1 MSLQAVLAKYK
12 EISSSKREKG
22 DFFER
27 LMKAYLLKAPK
38 YSATIKEV
46 WLWNDFPFKKDFGT
60 GKDVGVDLVAKT
72 YSGEYWAV
80 QCKFYERTT
89 RINKEDVDTF
99 LATSGR
105 QFHDE
110 KGQARQFANRLWIA
124 TSDNWSK
131 EADEVRKGQTINFS
145 QITLYDLENEP
156 IDWEALANGAPPQEV
171 VCNKRE
177 LRDHQKEALDLFHE
191 HFKYAN
197 RGRLIMACGTGK
209 TFTSLR
215 IAENETANS
224 GLVLFLVPSIALLGQ
239 TLNEWTNY
247 AQKTIKPICVC
258 SDATASKKKKSDDD
272 GDESVADL
280 ALPAST
286 DVENIAKQLK
296 ERLQENTEGM
306 TVVFSTY
313 QSIERV
319 HEAQQLLNKEKPDFY
334 LFDLIICD
342 EAHRTTGVA
351 LKAQTAKG
359 YKYDESAFIKVHDNE
374 FIQARKRIYMTA
386 TPRLYRE
393 DVKTKAKA
401 QDAYLCSMDDEALYG
416 PEVYRI
422 GFGEAVKKG
431 LLSDYKVMVLTIDDQ
446 KIPVPLQEAIANKS
460 GEIEIDS
467 AAKLI
472 GCINAL
478 SKNFALEGDLVR
490 NTDPGLMHTAVA
502 FCQDIKTSKK
512 IAEVFNKYQADCSQ
526 ALSEKENVPLVEVQ
540 ADHVD
545 GSMGAFKRQN
555 KLSWLKNVDS
565 STKACHIL
573 TNVRCLSEGVDVPS
587 LDAVLFLSA
596 RNSQVD
602 VVQSVGR
609 VMRKAPGKKYGY
621 IVIPVVVPHDVAPED
636 VLNGSKSF
644 EVVWS
649 VLNALRAHDDRFN
662 AEVNKIEFNKLSAE
676 AVAKGSAFSI
686 GGVAEAN
693 DHILIDTV
701 PNPKGVQTE
710 LNYGD
715 IRNAIYARLVKK
727 VGNRRYWEEWAQ
739 DVAHIAE
746 EHIKRIN
753 KLIAEDEAHKEAFD
767 QFLSGLHKNL
777 NPSVSQDDAVE
788 MLAQHIVTKPVFEAL
803 FENYSFAK
811 NNPVSISMQKLID
824 LLHEDIPAAESDV
837 MVKFYK
843 QVAERVEGINSAES
857 RQKIIVEL
865 YDKFFR
871 AAFPKTVEK
880 LGIVYTPVEVVDFI
894 IHSVADLW
902 KKEFGGSISDQ
913 GVHIIDPFVGT
924 GTFIARLLQSGLIRP
939 EDLERKYTKELH
951 ANELVLLAYYIASV
965 NIENVYHD
973 QCKNKETYHPFE
985 GICLTDTFQLSESDE
1000 QEHLYAKELA
1010 QNSERVIAQQKAP
1023 IQIIIGNPPYSVGQK
1038 SANDNAQNQKYPH
1051 LDSRIADTYAQA
1063 SNSTLKSSLYD
1074 SYIKAFRWASDRL
1087 DPHTGGIIAF
1097 VSNGAWID
1105 GNASS
1110 GFRKCLEDEFDTLYV
1125 FNLRG
1130 NQRTSGDLSRRE
1142 GGKIFGSGSRTP
1154 IAITILVKKPQKGDE
1169 KAKIFYHDIGDY
1181 LTRED
1186 KLNKIKAF
1194 GSILSPEME
1203 LSSITPSKDHDW
1215 INKRSDIF
1223 ETFVSLGNKADKLE
1237 KTIFNPCYSCGVKT
1251 NRDAWVYNFSD
1262 QELENNVS
1270 SMIDFYNSQ
1279 VDKYIEA
1286 GNSAD
1291 IADVI
1296 DWNSQKFVWDR
1307 VQRERDLPNKRKYMY
1322 DSNNLY
1328 YAMYRPFTKCF
1339 LYFSRDLNNC
1349 VYKIPTL
1356 FPTPQTKNLVIC
1368 VSGIGSKTFSAL
1380 MANCIPDLHILESG
1394 TQCFPL
1400 YYYEVNQAQAGL
1412 YDSQRDSEYTRHDS
1426 ISDFAL
1432 ETAQALYG
1440 KKVSKGNIFYYVY
1453 GLLHSPEYRARFKA
1467 DLTKM
1472 LPRIAFVE
1480 DIKAFKAIVKI
1491 GEKLADL
1498 HLNYETIEPY
1508 QNVIVTIEEPI
1519 YTVEQMCFTRRRD
1532 EKGKTVDDKRTII
1545 VNSYIKIEEIPLQAY
1560 EYVVNGK
1567 SPLEWALERYSYTID
1582 KKSGIT
1588 NDPNA
1593 WGNEH
1598 NDPQYILNLLLR
1610 LITVSVETVNL
1621 VAKLPKLDFIKD

>member
-72 YSGEYWAV
+72 YSGEYWAI

-156 IDWEALANGAPPQEV
+156 IDWEALANGAPSHEV

-177 LRDHQKEALDLFHE
+177 LRDHQKEALNRFHE
-191 HFKYAN
+191 HFQYAD

-215 IAENETANS
+215 IAENETASS

-446 KIPVPLQEAIANKS
+446 KIPAPLQEAIANKS

-526 ALSEKENVPLVEVQ
+526 ALSETENVPLVEVQ

-545 GSMGAFKRQN
+545 GSMGAVDRQK

-609 VMRKAPGKKYGY
+609 VMRRAAGKKYGY

-686 GGVAEAN
+686 GGVAGAN

-715 IRNAIYARLVKK
+715 MRNAIYARLVKK

-753 KLIAEDEAHKEAFD
+753 KLIAEDEVHKEAFD
-767 QFLSGLHKNL
+767 QFLSGLRKNL

-843 QVAERVEGINSAES
+843 QVAERIEGVNSAEG
-857 RQKIIVEL
+857 RQKIIIEL

-924 GTFIARLLQSGLIRP
+924 GTFITRLLQSGLIKS
-939 EDLERKYTKELH
+939 EDLERKYTEELH

-973 QCKNKETYHPFE
+973 QYQNKETYHPFE

-1000 QEHLYAKELA
+1000 QEQLYAKELA

-1023 IQIIIGNPPYSVGQK
+1023 IQIIIGNPPYSKCQK

-1051 LDSRIADTYAQA
+1051 LDSRIADTYASA
-1063 SNSTLKSSLYD
+1063 SNSTNKNALYD
-1074 SYIKAFRWASDRL
+1074 SYLKAFRWASDRL

-1105 GNASS
+1105 NNACS
-1110 GFRKCLEDEFDTLYV
+1110 GFRKCLEEEFSILYV

-1130 NQRTSGDLSRRE
+1130 NCRTSGTLRKEE
-1142 GGKIFGSGSRTP
+1142 GGNVFGLGSRTP
-1154 IAITILVKKPQKGDE
+1154 IALTLLVKKPTTEQQ
-1169 KAKIFYHDIGDY
+1169 KAKIYYYEIGSF
-1181 LTRED
+1181 LTREQ
-1186 KLNKIKAF
+1186 KLAELKRL
-1194 GSILSPEME
+1194 GSVLNEQ
-1203 LSSITPSKDHDW
+1203 LQLASITPSKDHDW
-1215 INKRSDIF
+1215 INKKDDLFQTFIPLGDKKNEEGKAIF
-1223 ETFVSLGNKADKLE
+1223 V
-1237 KTIFNPCYSCGVKT
+1237 PCYSCGVNT
-1251 NRDAWVYNFSD
+1251 SRDRWAYNFSKYS
-1262 QELENNVS
+1262 LECNIS
-1270 SMIDFYNSQ
+1270 SMIDFYNMQ
-1279 VDKYIEA
+1279 VNTGVCQSDPSKISWSRSLM
-1286 GNSAD
+1286 ND
-1291 IADVI
+1291 FI
-1296 DWNSQKFVWDR
+1296 
-1307 VQRERDLPNKRKYMY
+1307 KRKNHKF
-1322 DSNNLY
+1322 DFNAIRL
-1328 YAMYRPFTKCF
+1328 ACYRPFTRQF
-1339 LYFSRDLNNC
+1339 YYFAHSFNDMLYQM
-1349 VYKIPTL
+1349 VKL
-1356 FPTPQTKNLVIC
+1356 FPTPQSKNLVIC
-1368 VSGIGSKTFSAL
+1368 VSGVGSKTFSVL
-1380 MANCIPDLHILESG
+1380 TVDSITDLHILESA

-1400 YYYEVNQAQAGL
+1400 YYYELNQAQAGL
-1412 YDSQRDSEYTRHDS
+1412 YESQKDSKYLRREG

-1432 ETAQALYG
+1432 KTAQALYG
-1440 KKVSKGNIFYYVY
+1440 KKISKEDIFYYIY
-1453 GLLHSPEYRARFKA
+1453 GLLHSPEYRERFKA

-1472 LPRIAFVE
+1472 LPRIAFME
-1480 DIKAFKAIVKI
+1480 DAKAFKTIVKI

-1498 HLNYETIEPY
+1498 HLNYETAEPY
-1508 QNVIVTIEEPI
+1508 KNVIVTIEEPI
-1519 YTVEQMCFTRRRD
+1519 YTVEQMRFAKVKD

-1545 VNSYIKIEEIPLQAY
+1545 VNRYIKIEEIPLQAY

-1567 SPLEWALERYSYTID
+1567 SPLEWALERYSYTVD

-1598 NDPQYILNLLLR
+1598 NNPQYILNLLLK

>member
-1 MSLQAVLAKYK
+1 MSLQAVLTKYK
-12 EISSSKREKG
+12 EIASSKREKG

-38 YSATIKEV
+38 YSTTIKEV
-46 WLWNDFPFKKDFGT
+46 WLWNDFPFKKEFGT

-72 YSGEYWAV
+72 HSGEYWAI
-80 QCKFYERTT
+80 QCKFYEDST
-89 RINKEDVDTF
+89 RISKEDVDTF

-110 KGQARQFANRLWIA
+110 RGQAQQFANRLWIA

-156 IDWEALANGAPPQEV
+156 IDWEALANGAPQQEV

-177 LRDHQKEALDLFHE
+177 LRDHQKEALNLFHE
-191 HFKYAN
+191 HFKYAD

-215 IAENETANS
+215 IAENETANKTNG

-247 AQKTIKPICVC
+247 AQKPIKPICVC
-258 SDATASKKKKSDDD
+258 SDASASKKKKNDDD
-272 GDESVADL
+272 SDESVADL

-296 ERLQENTEGM
+296 ERLQENSEGM

-319 HEAQQLLNKEKPDFY
+319 HEAQQLLNKEKPGFC

-359 YKYDESAFIKVHDNE
+359 YKYDESAFIKVHDND
-374 FIQARKRIYMTA
+374 FIQGSKRIYMTA
-386 TPRLYRE
+386 TPRLYR
-393 DVKTKAKA
+393 DDMKIKAKA

-416 PEVYRI
+416 QEVYRI

-431 LLSDYKVMVLTIDDQ
+431 LLSDYKVLVLTIDDQ
-446 KIPVPLQEAIANKS
+446 KIPAPLQEAIADKS
-460 GEIEIDS
+460 GEIKIDD
-467 AAKLI
+467 AAKLV

-512 IAEVFNKYQADCSQ
+512 ITEVFNKYQADCSQ
-526 ALSEKENVPLVEVQ
+526 ALSETENVPLVEVQ

-545 GSMGAFKRQN
+545 GSMGALKRQN
-555 KLSWLKNVDS
+555 KLRWLKNVDPTTS
-565 STKACHIL
+565 SCHIL

-609 VMRKAPGKKYGY
+609 VMRRAVGKKYGY

-636 VLNGSKSF
+636 VLNSSKSF

-662 AEVNKIEFNKLSAE
+662 AEINKIEFNKISAS
-676 AVAKGSAFSI
+676 AMAKGSAFGI
-686 GGVAEAN
+686 GGVADAN
-693 DHILIDTV
+693 DHILIDTM
-701 PNPKGVQTE
+701 PSPKGVQTE

-715 IRNAIYARLVKK
+715 MRNAIYARMVKK

-746 EHIKRIN
+746 EHIKRIS
-753 KLIAEDEAHKEAFD
+753 KLVSEDEAHKEAFD
-767 QFLSGLHKNL
+767 QFLSGLRKNL

-843 QVAERVEGINSAES
+843 QVAERVEGVNSAEG
-857 RQKIIVEL
+857 RQKIIIEL

-894 IHSVADLW
+894 IHSVADVLE
-902 KKEFGGSISDQ
+902 KEFGRHISEQ
-913 GVHIIDPFVGT
+913 NVHIIDPFVGT
-924 GTFIARLLQSGLIRP
+924 GTFIVRLLQSGLIKP
-939 EDLERKYTKELH
+939 EDLQRKYTKELH

-973 QCKNKETYHPFE
+973 QCPNKETYHPFE
-985 GICLTDTFQLSESDE
+985 GICLTDTFQLSESNQQE
-1000 QEHLYAKELA
+1000 QLYAKELA

-1063 SNSTLKSSLYD
+1063 SKSTNKNSLYD

-1087 DPHTGGIIAF
+1087 DPQTGGIIAF
-1097 VSNGAWID
+1097 VSNGTWID

-1110 GFRKCLEDEFDTLYV
+1110 GFRKCLEEEFNTLYV

-1154 IAITILVKKPQKGDE
+1154 IAITILVKKPQKADE

-1194 GSILSPEME
+1194 GSILNPEME
-1203 LSSITPSKDHDW
+1203 LSSITPSKDSDW
-1215 INKRSDIF
+1215 INKKDDLF
-1223 ETFVSLGNKADKLE
+1223 QTFASIVSLKKYDALSHSFFIVNTRGLE
-1237 KTIFNPCYSCGVKT
+1237 TS
-1251 NRDAWVYNFSD
+1251 RDHIVYNSSKLQLLCNVKKMIALYNARRELLFHKCAKAQAENYVNDEKSEVVWTRSTKNNLQRNLKYEFSD
-1262 QELENNVS
+1262 S
-1270 SMIDFYNSQ
+1270 DC
-1279 VDKYIEA
+1279 
-1286 GNSAD
+1286 
-1291 IADVI
+1291 
-1296 DWNSQKFVWDR
+1296 R
-1307 VQRERDLPNKRKYMY
+1307 V
-1322 DSNNLY
+1322 
-1328 YAMYRPFTKCF
+1328 AIYRPYFKQHV
-1339 LYFSRDLNNC
+1339 YFSKQCNEYTNQWP
-1349 VYKIPTL
+1349 KL
-1356 FPTPQTKNLVIC
+1356 FPDPQSKNLIIC
-1368 VSGIGSKTFSAL
+1368 VPGVGSTKDLSVL
-1380 MANCIPDLHILESG
+1380 IVDSIPDVQLQYNG
-1394 TQCFPL
+1394 QCFPL
-1400 YYYEVNQAQAGL
+1400 YYYEKN
-1412 YDSQRDSEYTRHDS
+1412 DSQQSDLYAYSQDEYIKHDG

-1432 ETAQALYG
+1432 NLARELNP
-1440 KKVSKGNIFYYVY
+1440 KISKEDIFYYIY
-1453 GLLHSPEYRARFKA
+1453 GFLHNPEYRTRFAA
-1467 DLTKM
+1467 DLKKS
-1472 LPRIAFVE
+1472 LPRIFFPATYE
-1480 DIKAFKAIVKI
+1480 EFKKYRDA
-1491 GEKLADL
+1491 GYNLAKL
-1498 HLNYETIEPY
+1498 HLNYESGPLCSSVVVSGCEHGNFKVDKMRFIA
-1508 QNVIVTIEEPI
+1508 
-1519 YTVEQMCFTRRRD
+1519 
-1532 EKGKTVDDKRTII
+1532 KDDKRTII
-1545 VNSYIKIEEIPLQAY
+1545 FNNDITIENIPQEAY
-1560 EYVVNGK
+1560 NYVINGK
-1567 SPLEWALERYSYTID
+1567 SAIEWIMERYAVTID
-1582 KKSGIT
+1582 KNSKIV
-1588 NDPNA
+1588 NDPNQ
-1593 WGNEH
+1593 WSE
-1598 NDPQYILNLLLR
+1598 DPRYVLDLLLR
-1610 LITVSVETVNL
+1610 IIQMSLETLKIVN
-1621 VAKLPKLDFIKD
+1621 KLPKLNLPN

>member
-1 MSLQAVLAKYK
+1 MSLQAVLDKYK
-12 EISSSKREKG
+12 EISFSKREKG
-22 DFFER
+22 DFFEH

-46 WLWNDFPFKKDFGT
+46 WLWNDFPFKKEFGT
-60 GKDVGVDLVAKT
+60 GKDVGIDLVAQT
-72 YSGEYWAV
+72 YDHQYWAI
-80 QCKFYERTT
+80 QCKFYEPTT
-89 RINKEDVDTF
+89 RITKEDVDTF

-110 KGQARQFANRLWIA
+110 KGQVRQFTNRLWIA
-124 TSDNWSK
+124 TSNNWSK
-131 EADEVRKGQTINFS
+131 EADEVRKGQTIHFS

-156 IDWEALANGAPPQEV
+156 IDWEALANGAPPKEII
-171 VCNKRE
+171 CNKRE
-177 LRDHQKEALDLFHE
+177 LRDHQKEALERFHK

-215 IAENETANS
+215 IAENETANNPQG

-258 SDATASKKKKSDDD
+258 SDASASQRKKNNDD

-280 ALPAST
+280 PLPAST
-286 DVENIAKQLK
+286 DVDNIAKQLE
-296 ERLQENTEGM
+296 ERIQQNGQENSPGM
-306 TVVFSTY
+306 IVVFSTY

-319 HEAQQLLNKEKPDFY
+319 HEAQRRLNEKEADSCI
-334 LFDLIICD
+334 FDLIICD

-374 FIQARKRIYMTA
+374 FIPGHKRLYMTA

-393 DVKTKAKA
+393 DIKTKAKA
-401 QDAYLCSMDDEALYG
+401 QDVYLCSMDDEALYG

-422 GFGEAVKKG
+422 GFGEAVNKG
-431 LLSDYKVMVLTIDDQ
+431 LLSDYKVIVLTIDDQ
-446 KIPVPLQEAIANKS
+446 KIPAPLQEAIANKN
-460 GEIEIDS
+460 GEIELDS

-512 IAEVFNKYQADCSQ
+512 IAEIFNKYQADCSQ

-545 GSMGAFKRQN
+545 GSMGASKRQD
-555 KLSWLKNVDS
+555 KLSWLKNVDPGS
-565 STKACHIL
+565 KACHIL

-609 VMRKAPGKKYGY
+609 VMRRAVGKKYGY

-636 VLNGSKSF
+636 VLNSSKSF

-676 AVAKGSAFSI
+676 AMGKGSAFTI
-686 GGVAEAN
+686 GGVADAN

-715 IRNAIYARLVKK
+715 MRNAIYARLVKK

-753 KLIAEDEAHKEAFD
+753 KLVAEDGAHKAAFE
-767 QFLSGLHKNL
+767 QFLKGLRKNL

-788 MLAQHIVTKPVFEAL
+788 MLAQHIVTRPVFEAL
-803 FENYSFAK
+803 FENYSFAQ
-811 NNPVSISMQKLID
+811 NNPVSISMQKIID
-824 LLHEDIPAAESDV
+824 LLHEKIPASESDV

-843 QVAERVEGINSAES
+843 QVAERIEGVNSAEG
-857 RQKIIVEL
+857 RQKIIIEL

-894 IHSVADLW
+894 IHSVADVLE
-902 KKEFGGSISDQ
+902 KEFGRHISDQ
-913 GVHIIDPFVGT
+913 DVHIIDPFVGT
-924 GTFIARLLQSGLIRP
+924 GTFITRLLQSGLIKP

-973 QCKNKETYHPFE
+973 QCQNKQTYHPFE
-985 GICLTDTFQLSESDE
+985 GICLTDTFQLSESDQ

-1010 QNSERVIAQQKAP
+1010 QNSERVIAQQKVP

-1051 LDSRIADTYAQA
+1051 LDSRIADTYARA

-1087 DPHTGGIIAF
+1087 DPQTGGIIAF

-1110 GFRKCLEDEFDTLYV
+1110 GFRKCLEDEFSTLYV

-1169 KAKIFYHDIGDY
+1169 KAKIFYYDIGDY

-1186 KLNKIKAF
+1186 KLNKIKDF

-1203 LSSITPSKDHDW
+1203 LSSIAPSKDYDW
-1215 INKRSDIF
+1215 INKKDDLF
-1223 ETFVSLGNKADKLE
+1223 QTFIPLGDKKNE
-1237 KTIFNPCYSCGVKT
+1237 EVKTIFVPFYSRGVGT
-1251 NRDAWVYNFSD
+1251 SRDAWVYNFSRSG
-1262 QELENNVS
+1262 LEKNIS

-1328 YAMYRPFTKCF
+1328 YAMYRPFTKYF

-1356 FPTPQTKNLVIC
+1356 FPDPQSRSLRIRCSLVLGRR
-1368 VSGIGSKTFSAL
+1368 S
-1380 MANCIPDLHILESG
+1380 CIPK
-1394 TQCFPL
+1394 
-1400 YYYEVNQAQAGL
+1400 
-1412 YDSQRDSEYTRHDS
+1412 RHD
-1426 ISDFAL
+1426 
-1432 ETAQALYG
+1432 
-1440 KKVSKGNIFYYVY
+1440 
-1453 GLLHSPEYRARFKA
+1453 
-1467 DLTKM
+1467 
-1472 LPRIAFVE
+1472 
-1480 DIKAFKAIVKI
+1480 
-1491 GEKLADL
+1491 
-1498 HLNYETIEPY
+1498 
-1508 QNVIVTIEEPI
+1508 
-1519 YTVEQMCFTRRRD
+1519 
-1532 EKGKTVDDKRTII
+1532 
-1545 VNSYIKIEEIPLQAY
+1545 
-1560 EYVVNGK
+1560 
-1567 SPLEWALERYSYTID
+1567 
-1582 KKSGIT
+1582 
-1588 NDPNA
+1588 
-1593 WGNEH
+1593 
-1598 NDPQYILNLLLR
+1598 
-1610 LITVSVETVNL
+1610 
-1621 VAKLPKLDFIKD
+1621 

>member
-46 WLWNDFPFKKDFGT
+46 WLWNDFPFKKEFGT

-72 YSGEYWAV
+72 YSGEYWAI

-156 IDWEALANGAPPQEV
+156 IDWEALANGAPSHEV

-177 LRDHQKEALDLFHE
+177 LRDHQKEALNRFHE
-191 HFKYAN
+191 HFQYAD

-215 IAENETANS
+215 IAENETASS

-446 KIPVPLQEAIANKS
+446 KIPAPLQEAIANKS

-526 ALSEKENVPLVEVQ
+526 ALSETENVPLVEVQ

-545 GSMGAFKRQN
+545 GSMGAVDRQK

-609 VMRKAPGKKYGY
+609 VMRRAAGKKYGY

-686 GGVAEAN
+686 GGVADAN

-715 IRNAIYARLVKK
+715 MRNAIYARLVKK

-753 KLIAEDEAHKEAFD
+753 KLIAEDEVHKEAFD
-767 QFLSGLHKNL
+767 QFLSGLRKNL

-843 QVAERVEGINSAES
+843 QVAERIEGVNSAEG
-857 RQKIIVEL
+857 RQKIIIEL

-894 IHSVADLW
+894 IYSVADLW

-985 GICLTDTFQLSESDE
+985 GICLTDTFQLSESDQ

-1063 SNSTLKSSLYD
+1063 SKSTNKNSLYD

-1087 DPHTGGIIAF
+1087 DPQTGGIIAF

-1110 GFRKCLEDEFDTLYV
+1110 GFRKCLEDEFYTLYV
-1125 FNLRG
+1125 FNLRASPPFAFLPKILALI
-1130 NQRTSGDLSRRE
+1130 QR
-1142 GGKIFGSGSRTP
+1142 
-1154 IAITILVKKPQKGDE
+1154 KK
-1169 KAKIFYHDIGDY
+1169 
-1181 LTRED
+1181 
-1186 KLNKIKAF
+1186 
-1194 GSILSPEME
+1194 
-1203 LSSITPSKDHDW
+1203 SK
-1215 INKRSDIF
+1215 
-1223 ETFVSLGNKADKLE
+1223 
-1237 KTIFNPCYSCGVKT
+1237 
-1251 NRDAWVYNFSD
+1251 
-1262 QELENNVS
+1262 NN
-1270 SMIDFYNSQ
+1270 
-1279 VDKYIEA
+1279 
-1286 GNSAD
+1286 
-1291 IADVI
+1291 
-1296 DWNSQKFVWDR
+1296 
-1307 VQRERDLPNKRKYMY
+1307 
-1322 DSNNLY
+1322 
-1328 YAMYRPFTKCF
+1328 
-1339 LYFSRDLNNC
+1339 YFSF
-1349 VYKIPTL
+1349 K
-1356 FPTPQTKNLVIC
+1356 TK
-1368 VSGIGSKTFSAL
+1368 KTR
-1380 MANCIPDLHILESG
+1380 C
-1394 TQCFPL
+1394 
-1400 YYYEVNQAQAGL
+1400 
-1412 YDSQRDSEYTRHDS
+1412 
-1426 ISDFAL
+1426 
-1432 ETAQALYG
+1432 ALY
-1440 KKVSKGNIFYYVY
+1440 
-1453 GLLHSPEYRARFKA
+1453 LL
-1467 DLTKM
+1467 
-1472 LPRIAFVE
+1472 
-1480 DIKAFKAIVKI
+1480 
-1491 GEKLADL
+1491 
-1498 HLNYETIEPY
+1498 
-1508 QNVIVTIEEPI
+1508 
-1519 YTVEQMCFTRRRD
+1519 
-1532 EKGKTVDDKRTII
+1532 
-1545 VNSYIKIEEIPLQAY
+1545 
-1560 EYVVNGK
+1560 
-1567 SPLEWALERYSYTID
+1567 
-1582 KKSGIT
+1582 
-1588 NDPNA
+1588 
-1593 WGNEH
+1593 
-1598 NDPQYILNLLLR
+1598 
-1610 LITVSVETVNL
+1610 
-1621 VAKLPKLDFIKD
+1621 

>member
-1 MSLQAVLAKYK
+1 M
-12 EISSSKREKG
+12 
-22 DFFER
+22 
-27 LMKAYLLKAPK
+27 
-38 YSATIKEV
+38 
-46 WLWNDFPFKKDFGT
+46 
-60 GKDVGVDLVAKT
+60 
-72 YSGEYWAV
+72 
-80 QCKFYERTT
+80 
-89 RINKEDVDTF
+89 
-99 LATSGR
+99 
-105 QFHDE
+105 
-110 KGQARQFANRLWIA
+110 
-124 TSDNWSK
+124 
-131 EADEVRKGQTINFS
+131 
-145 QITLYDLENEP
+145 
-156 IDWEALANGAPPQEV
+156 
-171 VCNKRE
+171 
-177 LRDHQKEALDLFHE
+177 
-191 HFKYAN
+191 
-197 RGRLIMACGTGK
+197 
-209 TFTSLR
+209 
-215 IAENETANS
+215 
-224 GLVLFLVPSIALLGQ
+224 
-239 TLNEWTNY
+239 
-247 AQKTIKPICVC
+247 
-258 SDATASKKKKSDDD
+258 
-272 GDESVADL
+272 

-416 PEVYRI
+416 SEVYRI

-526 ALSEKENVPLVEVQ
+526 ALSETENVPLVEVQ

-545 GSMGAFKRQN
+545 GSMGAVDRQK

-686 GGVAEAN
+686 GGVADAN

-715 IRNAIYARLVKK
+715 MRNAIYARLVKK
-727 VGNRRYWEEWAQ
+727 VGNRRYWEEWAE

-767 QFLSGLHKNL
+767 QFLSGLRKNL

-843 QVAERVEGINSAES
+843 QVAERIEGVNSAEG
-857 RQKIIVEL
+857 RQKIIIEL

-973 QCKNKETYHPFE
+973 QCQNKATYHPFK
-985 GICLTDTFQLSESDE
+985 GICLTDTFQLKESSERDQ
-1000 QEHLYAKELA
+1000 QEYLYAKEFP
-1010 QNSERVIAQQKAP
+1010 QNSERVIAQQKTP

-1063 SNSTLKSSLYD
+1063 SKSTNKNSLYD

-1087 DPHTGGIIAF
+1087 DPQTGGIIAF

-1154 IAITILVKKPQKGDE
+1154 TAITILVKKPQKGDE

-1186 KLNKIKAF
+1186 KLKKIKAF

-1203 LSSITPSKDHDW
+1203 FSSITPSKDHDW

-1223 ETFVSLGNKADKLE
+1223 EYLVPIEPDEKFCENAHSIFRVNSRGLE
-1237 KTIFNPCYSCGVKT
+1237 TA
-1251 NRDAWVYNFSD
+1251 RDVWVYN
-1262 QELENNVS
+1262 S
-1270 SMIDFYNSQ
+1270 SEKMVQTQAKCMIDTYNTEVSR
-1279 VDKYIEA
+1279 YIECNEKDEKILFDSTKISWSSSLMTCLKKREYIEFNA
-1286 GNSAD
+1286 SA
-1291 IADVI
+1291 
-1296 DWNSQKFVWDR
+1296 FR
-1307 VQRERDLPNKRKYMY
+1307 VAL
-1322 DSNNLY
+1322 
-1328 YAMYRPFTKCF
+1328 YRPFFKQK
-1339 LYFSRDLNNC
+1339 LYFGPRLIHRRGQWDF
-1349 VYKIPTL
+1349 L
-1356 FPTPQTKNLVIC
+1356 FPDPQSKNLIIC
-1368 VSGIGSKTFSAL
+1368 VSGLGGPKQHSVLISNEIVDL
-1380 MANCIPDLHILESG
+1380 NCLDSG

-1400 YYYEVNQAQAGL
+1400 YYYEKNDSPQSDL
-1412 YDSQRDSEYTRHDS
+1412 YTYSQGQYIRHDG

-1432 ETAQALYG
+1432 NLARELNPKIT
-1440 KKVSKGNIFYYVY
+1440 KEDIFYYIY
-1453 GLLHSPEYRARFKA
+1453 GFLHNPEYRTRFAA
-1467 DLTKM
+1467 DLKKS
-1472 LPRIAFVE
+1472 LPRIFFPATYE
-1480 DIKAFKAIVKI
+1480 EFKKYCEA
-1491 GEKLADL
+1491 GRHLAKL
-1498 HLNYETIEPY
+1498 HLNYESGPLCPSVVVSGCEHGNFKVDKMRFIA
-1508 QNVIVTIEEPI
+1508 
-1519 YTVEQMCFTRRRD
+1519 
-1532 EKGKTVDDKRTII
+1532 KDDKRTII
-1545 VNSYIKIEEIPLQAY
+1545 FNNDITIENIPQEAY
-1560 EYVVNGK
+1560 NYVINGK
-1567 SPLEWALERYSYTID
+1567 SAIEWIMERYAVTID
-1582 KKSGIT
+1582 KNSKIV
-1588 NDPNA
+1588 NDPNQ
-1593 WGNEH
+1593 WSENPRYVL
-1598 NDPQYILNLLLR
+1598 DLLLR
-1610 LITVSVETVNL
+1610 IIQMSLETLKIVN
-1621 VAKLPKLDFIKD
+1621 KLPKLNLPN

>member
-1 MSLQAVLAKYK
+1 MSLQAVLTKYK
-12 EISSSKREKG
+12 EIASSKREKG

-38 YSATIKEV
+38 YSTTIKEV
-46 WLWNDFPFKKDFGT
+46 WLWNDFPFKKEFGT

-72 YSGEYWAV
+72 HSGEYWAI
-80 QCKFYERTT
+80 QCKFYEDST
-89 RINKEDVDTF
+89 RISKEDVDTF

-110 KGQARQFANRLWIA
+110 RGQAQQFANRLWIA

-156 IDWEALANGAPPQEV
+156 IDWEALANGAPQQEV

-177 LRDHQKEALDLFHE
+177 LRDHQKEALNLFHE
-191 HFKYAN
+191 HFKYAD

-215 IAENETANS
+215 IAENETANKTNG

-247 AQKTIKPICVC
+247 AQKAIKPICVC
-258 SDATASKKKKSDDD
+258 SDASASKKKKNDDD
-272 GDESVADL
+272 SDESVADL

-296 ERLQENTEGM
+296 ERLQENSEGM

-319 HEAQQLLNKEKPDFY
+319 HEAQRLLNKEKPGFC

-359 YKYDESAFIKVHDNE
+359 YKYDESAFIKVHDND
-374 FIQARKRIYMTA
+374 FIQGSKRIYMTA
-386 TPRLYRE
+386 TPRLYR
-393 DVKTKAKA
+393 DDMKIKAKA

-416 PEVYRI
+416 QEVYRI

-431 LLSDYKVMVLTIDDQ
+431 LLSDYKVLVLTIDDQ
-446 KIPVPLQEAIANKS
+446 KIPAPLQEAIADKS
-460 GEIEIDS
+460 GEIKIDD
-467 AAKLI
+467 AAKLV

-512 IAEVFNKYQADCSQ
+512 ITEVFNKYQADCSQ
-526 ALSEKENVPLVEVQ
+526 ALSETENVPLVEVQ

-545 GSMGAFKRQN
+545 GSMGALKRQN
-555 KLSWLKNVDS
+555 KLRWLKNVDPTTS
-565 STKACHIL
+565 SCHIL

-609 VMRKAPGKKYGY
+609 VMRRAVGKKYGY

-636 VLNGSKSF
+636 VLNSSKSF

-662 AEVNKIEFNKLSAE
+662 AEINKIEFNKISAS
-676 AVAKGSAFSI
+676 AMAKGSAFGI
-686 GGVAEAN
+686 GGVADAN
-693 DHILIDTV
+693 DHILIDTM
-701 PNPKGVQTE
+701 PSPKGVQTE

-715 IRNAIYARLVKK
+715 MRNAIYARMVKK

-746 EHIKRIN
+746 EHIKRIS
-753 KLIAEDEAHKEAFD
+753 KLVSEDEAHKEAFD
-767 QFLSGLHKNL
+767 QFLSGLRKNL

-843 QVAERVEGINSAES
+843 QVAERVEGVNSAEG
-857 RQKIIVEL
+857 RQKIIIEL

-894 IHSVADLW
+894 IHSVADVLE
-902 KKEFGGSISDQ
+902 KEFGRHISEQ
-913 GVHIIDPFVGT
+913 NVHIIDPFVGT
-924 GTFIARLLQSGLIRP
+924 GTFIVRLLQSCLIKP
-939 EDLERKYTKELH
+939 EDLQRKYTKELH

-973 QCKNKETYHPFE
+973 QCQNKETYHPFE
-985 GICLTDTFQLSESDE
+985 GICLTDTFQLSESSKQE
-1000 QEHLYAKELA
+1000 QLYAKELA

-1023 IQIIIGNPPYSVGQK
+1023 IQIIIGNPPYSKCQK

-1051 LDSRIADTYAQA
+1051 LDSRIASTYAFA
-1063 SNSTLKSSLYD
+1063 SSSTNKNALYD

-1087 DPHTGGIIAF
+1087 DPQNGGIIAF

-1105 GNASS
+1105 NNACS
-1110 GFRKCLEDEFDTLYV
+1110 GLRKCLEDEFSTLYV

-1130 NQRTSGDLSRRE
+1130 NCRTSGTLRKEE
-1142 GGKIFGSGSRTP
+1142 GGNVFGLGSRTP
-1154 IAITILVKKPQKGDE
+1154 IALTLLVKKPSTEQQ
-1169 KAKIFYHDIGDY
+1169 KAKIYYYEIGSF
-1181 LTRED
+1181 LTKEQ
-1186 KLNKIKAF
+1186 KLAELKRL
-1194 GSILSPEME
+1194 GSVLNEQ
-1203 LSSITPSKDHDW
+1203 LQLASITPSKDHDW
-1215 INKRSDIF
+1215 INKKDDLF
-1223 ETFVSLGNKADKLE
+1223 QTFIPLGDKKNE
-1237 KTIFNPCYSCGVKT
+1237 EVKTIFVPFYSLGCAT
-1251 NRDAWVYNFSD
+1251 ARDVWCYNFSSN
-1262 QELENNVS
+1262 ELAKNME
-1270 SMIDFYNSQ
+1270 SMIKYYNES
-1279 VDKYIEA
+1279 
-1286 GNSAD
+1286 
-1291 IADVI
+1291 
-1296 DWNSQKFVWDR
+1296 
-1307 VQRERDLPNKRKYMY
+1307 VQQTKNTYFEY
-1322 DSNNLY
+1322 DSTRISWSHGLKEKASKNISIRY
-1328 YAMYRPFTKCF
+1328 DPKCITYSIYRPFCKEFFFYYKPVIQRTYQISKI
-1339 LYFSRDLNNC
+1339 FSN
-1349 VYKIPTL
+1349 
-1356 FPTPQTKNLVIC
+1356 PQLKNLVIC
-1368 VSGIGSKTFSAL
+1368 TPSIGANSFSVL
-1380 MANCIPDLHILESG
+1380 IANEIPDLHVLESG

-1400 YYYEVNQAQAGL
+1400 YYYEVNQTQAGL
-1412 YDSQRDSEYTRHDS
+1412 YETQKDSEYIRHEG

-1432 ETAQALYG
+1432 ETAQVLYG
-1440 KKVSKGNIFYYVY
+1440 KKVSKEDIFYYIY
-1453 GLLHSPEYRARFKA
+1453 GLLHSSEYRERFKA

-1472 LPRIAFVE
+1472 LPRVAFVE
-1480 DIKAFKAIVKI
+1480 DVKAFKAIVKI

-1498 HLNYETIEPY
+1498 HLNYETAEPY
-1508 QNVIVTIEEPI
+1508 KNVIVTVEQPI
-1519 YTVEQMCFTRRRD
+1519 YTVEQMRFARIKD
-1532 EKGKTVDDKRTII
+1532 KKGKTVDDKRTII
-1545 VNSYIKIEEIPLQAY
+1545 VNRYIKIEEIPLQAY
-1560 EYVVNGK
+1560 EYIVNGK
-1567 SPLEWALERYSYTID
+1567 SPLEWALERYSYTVD

-1598 NDPQYILNLLLR
+1598 NNPQYILYLLLK

>member
-46 WLWNDFPFKKDFGT
+46 WLWNDFPFKKEFGT

-110 KGQARQFANRLWIA
+110 EGQARQFANRLWIA

-156 IDWEALANGAPPQEV
+156 IDWEALANGAPSHEV

-177 LRDHQKEALDLFHE
+177 LRDHQKEALNRFHE
-191 HFKYAN
+191 HFQYAD

-215 IAENETANS
+215 IAENETASS

-526 ALSEKENVPLVEVQ
+526 ALSETENVPLVEVQ

-545 GSMGAFKRQN
+545 GSMGAVDRQK

-676 AVAKGSAFSI
+676 VVAKGSAFSI
-686 GGVAEAN
+686 GGVADAN
-693 DHILIDTV
+693 DHVLIDTV

-824 LLHEDIPAAESDV
+824 LLHEDILAAESDV

-843 QVAERVEGINSAES
+843 QVAERIEGVNSAEG
-857 RQKIIVEL
+857 RQKIIIEL

-894 IHSVADLW
+894 IYSVADLW

-1000 QEHLYAKELA
+1000 QEQLYAKELA

-1130 NQRTSGDLSRRE
+1130 NCRTSGTLRKEE
-1142 GGKIFGSGSRTP
+1142 GGNVFGLGSRTP
-1154 IAITILVKKPQKGDE
+1154 IALTLLVKKPTTEQQ
-1169 KAKIFYHDIGDY
+1169 KAKIYYHEIGSF
-1181 LTRED
+1181 LTREQ
-1186 KLNKIKAF
+1186 KLAELKRL
-1194 GSILSPEME
+1194 GSVLNEQLT

-1215 INKRSDIF
+1215 INKKDDLF
-1223 ETFVSLGNKADKLE
+1223 QTFIPLGDKKNE
-1237 KTIFNPCYSCGVKT
+1237 EVKTIFVPFYSRGVGT
-1251 NRDAWVYNFSD
+1251 SRDAWVYNFSRSG
-1262 QELENNVS
+1262 LEKNIS

-1286 GNSAD
+1286 EARGNVNVAE
-1291 IADVI
+1291 VI
-1296 DWNSQKFVWDR
+1296 DWDSGKFTWD
-1307 VQRERDLPNKRKYMY
+1307 VAQRDKDLPKKKKYKYMI
-1322 DSNNLY
+1322 DGIRISV
-1328 YAMYRPFTKCF
+1328 YRPFVKES
-1339 LYFSRDLNNC
+1339 LYFNRELNNR
-1349 VYKIPTL
+1349 VYQVPKL
-1356 FPTPQTKNLVIC
+1356 FPTPQTKNLIIC
-1368 VSGIGSKTFSAL
+1368 VSGLGGPKQHSVLISNEIVDL
-1380 MANCIPDLHILESG
+1380 NCLDSG

-1400 YYYEVNQAQAGL
+1400 YYYEKNSSQQSDL
-1412 YDSQRDSEYTRHDS
+1412 YASSQDEYIRHDG

-1432 ETAQALYG
+1432 NLARELNPKIT
-1440 KKVSKGNIFYYVY
+1440 KEDIFYYIY
-1453 GLLHSPEYRARFKA
+1453 GFLHNQEYRTRFAA
-1467 DLTKM
+1467 DLKKS
-1472 LPRIAFVE
+1472 LPRIFFPATYEEFNKYRE
-1480 DIKAFKAIVKI
+1480 A
-1491 GEKLADL
+1491 GRHLAKL
-1498 HLNYETIEPY
+1498 HLNYESGPLCSSVVVSGCEHG
-1508 QNVIVTIEEPI
+1508 NFKVDK
-1519 YTVEQMCFTRRRD
+1519 MRFLA
-1532 EKGKTVDDKRTII
+1532 KDDKRTII
-1545 VNSYIKIEEIPLQAY
+1545 FNNDITIENIPQEAY
-1560 EYVVNGK
+1560 NYVINGK
-1567 SPLEWALERYSYTID
+1567 SAIEWIMERYAVTID
-1582 KKSGIT
+1582 KNSKIV
-1588 NDPNA
+1588 NDPNQ
-1593 WGNEH
+1593 WSE
-1598 NDPQYILNLLLR
+1598 DPRYVLDLLLR
-1610 LITVSVETVNL
+1610 IIQMSLETLKIVN
-1621 VAKLPKLDFIKD
+1621 KLPKLNLPS

>member
-1 MSLQAVLAKYK
+1 MSLQAILTKYK
-12 EISSSKREKG
+12 EIASSKREKG

-38 YSATIKEV
+38 YSTTIKEV
-46 WLWNDFPFKKDFGT
+46 WLWNDFPFKKEFGT

-72 YSGEYWAV
+72 HSGEYWAI
-80 QCKFYERTT
+80 QCKFYEDST
-89 RINKEDVDTF
+89 RISKEDVDTF

-110 KGQARQFANRLWIA
+110 QGQAQQFVNRLWIA

-156 IDWEALANGAPPQEV
+156 IDWEALANGAPQQEV

-191 HFKYAN
+191 HFKYAD

-215 IAENETANS
+215 IAENETANKTNG

-247 AQKTIKPICVC
+247 AQKAIKPICVC
-258 SDATASKKKKSDDD
+258 SDASASKKKKNDDD
-272 GDESVADL
+272 SDESVADL

-296 ERLQENTEGM
+296 ERLQENSEGM

-319 HEAQQLLNKEKPDFY
+319 HEAQQLLNKENSDFC

-359 YKYDESAFIKVHDNE
+359 YKYDESAFIKVHDND
-374 FIQARKRIYMTA
+374 FIQGRKRMYMTA
-386 TPRLYRE
+386 TPRLYR
-393 DVKTKAKA
+393 DDMKIKAKA

-416 PEVYRI
+416 QEVYRI

-431 LLSDYKVMVLTIDDQ
+431 LLSDYKVLVLTIDDQ
-446 KIPVPLQEAIANKS
+446 KIPAPLQEAIADKS
-460 GEIEIDS
+460 GEIKIDD
-467 AAKLI
+467 AAKLV

-526 ALSEKENVPLVEVQ
+526 ALSETENVPLVEVQ

-545 GSMGAFKRQN
+545 GSMGALKRQN
-555 KLSWLKNVDS
+555 KLRWLKNVDPTTS
-565 STKACHIL
+565 SCHIL

-609 VMRKAPGKKYGY
+609 VMRRAVGKKYGY

-636 VLNGSKSF
+636 VLNSSKSF

-662 AEVNKIEFNKLSAE
+662 AEINKIEFNKISAS
-676 AVAKGSAFSI
+676 AIAKGSAFGI
-686 GGVAEAN
+686 GGVADAN
-693 DHILIDTV
+693 DHILIDTM

-715 IRNAIYARLVKK
+715 MRNAIYARMVKK

-746 EHIKRIN
+746 EHIKRIS
-753 KLIAEDEAHKEAFD
+753 KLIAEDDAHKEAFD
-767 QFLSGLHKNL
+767 QFLNGLRKNL

-843 QVAERVEGINSAES
+843 QVAERIEGVNSAEG
-857 RQKIIVEL
+857 RQKIIIEL

-894 IHSVADLW
+894 IHSVADVLE
-902 KKEFGGSISDQ
+902 KEFGRNISEQ
-913 GVHIIDPFVGT
+913 NVHIIDPFVGT
-924 GTFIARLLQSGLIRP
+924 GTFITRLLQSGLIRP

-973 QCKNKETYHPFE
+973 QCQNKETYHPFE
-985 GICLTDTFQLSESDE
+985 GICLTDTFQLSESDQQE
-1000 QEHLYAKELA
+1000 QLYAKELA

-1063 SNSTLKSSLYD
+1063 SKSTNKNSLYD

-1087 DPHTGGIIAF
+1087 DPQNGGIIAF
-1097 VSNGAWID
+1097 VSNGTWID

-1110 GFRKCLEDEFDTLYV
+1110 GFRKCLEDEFSTLYV

-1154 IAITILVKKPQKGDE
+1154 IAITILVKKPKKGDE

-1203 LSSITPSKDHDW
+1203 LSSITPSDDHDW
-1215 INKRSDIF
+1215 INKKDDLFQTFIPLDIKRGI
-1223 ETFVSLGNKADKLE
+1223 ETAQN
-1237 KTIFNPCYSCGVKT
+1237 SCFIKSTNGLQS
-1251 NRDAWVYNFSD
+1251 NRDTWVYNFS
-1262 QELENNVS
+1262 QQKLKNNVKS
-1270 SMIDFYNSQ
+1270 AIDFFNDQSSKIKHTEIFDINSLI
-1279 VDKYIEA
+1279 DASPLKFSWTR
-1286 GNSAD
+1286 NSKRSVAKGIKFD
-1291 IADVI
+1291 F
-1296 DWNSQKFVWDR
+1296 NSGEIR
-1307 VQRERDLPNKRKYMY
+1307 N
-1322 DSNNLY
+1322 
-1328 YAMYRPFTKCF
+1328 ATYRPFCKQN
-1339 LYFSRDLNNC
+1339 LYLSRQLNEYTNQW
-1349 VYKIPTL
+1349 PTL
-1356 FPTPQTKNLVIC
+1356 FPDPQSKNLIIC
-1368 VSGIGSKTFSAL
+1368 VSGLGGPKQHSAL
-1380 MANCIPDLHILESG
+1380 VSNEIVDLNCLDSG

-1400 YYYEVNQAQAGL
+1400 YYYEKNDNQQSDL
-1412 YDSQRDSEYTRHDS
+1412 YASSQDEYIRHDG

-1432 ETAQALYG
+1432 NLARKLNPKITKED
-1440 KKVSKGNIFYYVY
+1440 IFYYIY
-1453 GLLHSPEYRARFKA
+1453 GFLHNPEYRTRFAA
-1467 DLTKM
+1467 DLKKS
-1472 LPRIAFVE
+1472 LPRIFLPATYE
-1480 DIKAFKAIVKI
+1480 EFKKYREA
-1491 GEKLADL
+1491 GYNLAKL
-1498 HLNYETIEPY
+1498 HLNYESGPLCSSVVVSGCEHGNFKVDKMRFIA
-1508 QNVIVTIEEPI
+1508 
-1519 YTVEQMCFTRRRD
+1519 
-1532 EKGKTVDDKRTII
+1532 KDDKRTII
-1545 VNSYIKIEEIPLQAY
+1545 FNNDITIENIPQEAYNYII
-1560 EYVVNGK
+1560 NGK
-1567 SPLEWALERYSYTID
+1567 SAIEWIMERYAVTID
-1582 KKSGIT
+1582 KNSKIV
-1588 NDPNA
+1588 NDPNQ
-1593 WGNEH
+1593 WSENPRYVL
-1598 NDPQYILNLLLR
+1598 DLLLR
-1610 LITVSVETVNL
+1610 IIQMSLETLKIVN
-1621 VAKLPKLDFIKD
+1621 KLPKLNLPN

>member
-46 WLWNDFPFKKDFGT
+46 WLWNDFPFKKEFGT

-72 YSGEYWAV
+72 YSGEYWAI

-156 IDWEALANGAPPQEV
+156 IDWEALANGAPSHEV

-177 LRDHQKEALDLFHE
+177 LRDHQKEALNRFHE
-191 HFKYAN
+191 HFQYAD

-215 IAENETANS
+215 IAENETASS

-446 KIPVPLQEAIANKS
+446 KIPAPLQEAIANKS

-686 GGVAEAN
+686 GGVADAN

-715 IRNAIYARLVKK
+715 MRNAIYARLVKK
-727 VGNRRYWEEWAQ
+727 VGNRRYWEEWAE

-767 QFLSGLHKNL
+767 QFLSGLRKNL

-843 QVAERVEGINSAES
+843 QVAERIEGVNSAEG
-857 RQKIIVEL
+857 RQKIIIEL

-894 IHSVADLW
+894 IYSVADLW

-985 GICLTDTFQLSESDE
+985 GICLTDTFQLSESDQ

-1063 SNSTLKSSLYD
+1063 SKSTNKNSLYD

-1087 DPHTGGIIAF
+1087 DPQTGGIIAF

-1130 NQRTSGDLSRRE
+1130 NCRTSGTLRKEE
-1142 GGKIFGSGSRTP
+1142 GGNVFGLGSRTP
-1154 IAITILVKKPQKGDE
+1154 IALTLLVKKPSTEQQ
-1169 KAKIFYHDIGDY
+1169 KAKIYYYEIGSF
-1181 LTRED
+1181 LTREQ
-1186 KLNKIKAF
+1186 KLAELKRL
-1194 GSILSPEME
+1194 GSVLNEQLQ

-1215 INKRSDIF
+1215 INKRDDLFQTFTSIVPLKKYDTLSHSFFILNTRGL
-1223 ETFVSLGNKADKLE
+1223 ETS
-1237 KTIFNPCYSCGVKT
+1237 
-1251 NRDAWVYNFSD
+1251 RDHIVYNSSK
-1262 QELENNVS
+1262 QQLVHNVEKMISTYNACRELLLCKCTDIQAENYMNDEKSEV
-1270 SMIDFYNSQ
+1270 
-1279 VDKYIEA
+1279 
-1286 GNSAD
+1286 
-1291 IADVI
+1291 
-1296 DWNSQKFVWDR
+1296 VWTR
-1307 VQRERDLPNKRKYMY
+1307 STK
-1322 DSNNLY
+1322 NNLQRKLKY
-1328 YAMYRPFTKCF
+1328 E
-1339 LYFSRDLNNC
+1339 FSN
-1349 VYKIPTL
+1349 
-1356 FPTPQTKNLVIC
+1356 
-1368 VSGIGSKTFSAL
+1368 
-1380 MANCIPDLHILESG
+1380 
-1394 TQCFPL
+1394 
-1400 YYYEVNQAQAGL
+1400 
-1412 YDSQRDSEYTRHDS
+1412 
-1426 ISDFAL
+1426 SDCR
-1432 ETAQALYG
+1432 TA
-1440 KKVSKGNIFYYVY
+1440 I
-1453 GLLHSPEYRARFKA
+1453 
-1467 DLTKM
+1467 
-1472 LPRIAFVE
+1472 
-1480 DIKAFKAIVKI
+1480 
-1491 GEKLADL
+1491 
-1498 HLNYETIEPY
+1498 
-1508 QNVIVTIEEPI
+1508 
-1519 YTVEQMCFTRRRD
+1519 
-1532 EKGKTVDDKRTII
+1532 
-1545 VNSYIKIEEIPLQAY
+1545 
-1560 EYVVNGK
+1560 
-1567 SPLEWALERYSYTID
+1567 
-1582 KKSGIT
+1582 
-1588 NDPNA
+1588 
-1593 WGNEH
+1593 
-1598 NDPQYILNLLLR
+1598 
-1610 LITVSVETVNL
+1610 
-1621 VAKLPKLDFIKD
+1621 

>member
-72 YSGEYWAV
+72 YSGEYWAI

-156 IDWEALANGAPPQEV
+156 IDWEALANGAPSHEV

-177 LRDHQKEALDLFHE
+177 LRDHQKEALNRFHE
-191 HFKYAN
+191 HFQYAD

-215 IAENETANS
+215 IAENETASS

-446 KIPVPLQEAIANKS
+446 KIPAPLQEAIANKS

-526 ALSEKENVPLVEVQ
+526 ALSETENVPLVEVQ

-545 GSMGAFKRQN
+545 GSMGAVDRQK

-609 VMRKAPGKKYGY
+609 VMRRAAGKKYGY

-686 GGVAEAN
+686 GGVADAN

-715 IRNAIYARLVKK
+715 MRNAIYARLVKK

-753 KLIAEDEAHKEAFD
+753 KLIAEDEVHKEAFD
-767 QFLSGLHKNL
+767 QFLSGLRKNL

-843 QVAERVEGINSAES
+843 QVAERIEGVNSAEG
-857 RQKIIVEL
+857 RQKIIIEL

-894 IHSVADLW
+894 IYSVADLW

-973 QCKNKETYHPFE
+973 QCQNKATYHPFK
-985 GICLTDTFQLSESDE
+985 GICLTDTFQLKESSERDQ
-1000 QEHLYAKELA
+1000 QEYLYAKEFP
-1010 QNSERVIAQQKAP
+1010 QNSERVIAQQKTP
-1023 IQIIIGNPPYSVGQK
+1023 IQIIIGNPPYSKCQK

-1051 LDSRIADTYAQA
+1051 LDSRIADTYASA
-1063 SNSTLKSSLYD
+1063 SNSTNKNALYD
-1074 SYIKAFRWASDRL
+1074 SYLKAFRWASDRL
-1087 DPHTGGIIAF
+1087 DPQTGGIIAF

-1105 GNASS
+1105 NNACS
-1110 GFRKCLEDEFDTLYV
+1110 GFRKCLEDEFSALYV

-1130 NQRTSGDLSRRE
+1130 NCRTSGTLRKEE
-1142 GGKIFGSGSRTP
+1142 GGNVFGLGSRTS
-1154 IAITILVKKPQKGDE
+1154 IALTLLVKKPTTEQQ
-1169 KAKIFYHDIGDY
+1169 KAKIYYHEIGSF
-1181 LTRED
+1181 LTKEQ
-1186 KLNKIKAF
+1186 KLAELKRL
-1194 GSILSPEME
+1194 GSVLNEQLT

-1215 INKRSDIF
+1215 INKKDQLF
-1223 ETFVSLGNKADKLE
+1223 ETFVPLGDKNNKDNRTIFSPNYSLGCASARD
-1237 KTIFNPCYSCGVKT
+1237 PWCYS
-1251 NRDAWVYNFSD
+1251 FSKIS
-1262 QELENNVS
+1262 LEQHMSKLVN
-1270 SMIDFYNSQ
+1270 FYNKCALEGIIQTDSSNISWSRGLIDDCMKQ
-1279 VDKYIEA
+1279 RKHKYDPIC
-1286 GNSAD
+1286 
-1291 IADVI
+1291 I
-1296 DWNSQKFVWDR
+1296 
-1307 VQRERDLPNKRKYMY
+1307 RK
-1322 DSNNLY
+1322 SL
-1328 YAMYRPFTKCF
+1328 YRPFVKQHY
-1339 LYFSRDLNNC
+1339 YFNRSFNGM
-1349 VYKIPTL
+1349 VYRMASL
-1356 FPTPQTKNLVIC
+1356 FPNPQLKNLVIC
-1368 VSGIGSKTFSAL
+1368 TPSIGANSFSVL
-1380 MANCIPDLHILESG
+1380 IANEMPDLHVLESG

-1400 YYYEVNQAQAGL
+1400 YYYELNQAQTGL
-1412 YDSQRDSEYTRHDS
+1412 YETQKDSEYVRYDG

-1440 KKVSKGNIFYYVY
+1440 KKISKEDIFYYIY
-1453 GLLHSPEYRARFKA
+1453 GLLHSPEYRERFKA

-1480 DIKAFKAIVKI
+1480 DAKTFKAIVKI

-1498 HLNYETIEPY
+1498 HLNYETAEPY
-1508 QNVIVTIEEPI
+1508 KNVIVTVEQPI
-1519 YTVEQMCFTRRRD
+1519 YTVEQMRFARRKD
-1532 EKGKTVDDKRTII
+1532 EKGKTIDDKRTII

-1567 SPLEWALERYSYTID
+1567 SPLEWALERYSYTVD

-1598 NDPQYILNLLLR
+1598 NNPQYILNLLLK

>member
-72 YSGEYWAV
+72 YSGEYWAI

-145 QITLYDLENEP
+145 QITLNDLENEP

-215 IAENETANS
+215 IAENETASS

-258 SDATASKKKKSDDD
+258 SDASASKKKKNDDD

-319 HEAQQLLNKEKPDFY
+319 HEAQQLLNKEKPDFC

-676 AVAKGSAFSI
+676 AVAKGSAFRI
-686 GGVAEAN
+686 GGVADAN

-701 PNPKGVQTE
+701 PSPKGVQTE

-715 IRNAIYARLVKK
+715 MRNAIYARLVKK

-753 KLIAEDEAHKEAFD
+753 KLIAEDEVHKEAFD
-767 QFLSGLHKNL
+767 QFLSGLRKNL
-777 NPSVSQDDAVE
+777 NPSVSQEDAIE

-824 LLHEDIPAAESDV
+824 LLHEDIPTSESDV

-843 QVAERVEGINSAES
+843 QVAERIEGVNSAEG
-857 RQKIIVEL
+857 RQKIIIEL

-894 IHSVADLW
+894 IHSVADVLE
-902 KKEFGGSISDQ
+902 KEFGRNISEQ
-913 GVHIIDPFVGT
+913 GIHIIDPFVGT
-924 GTFIARLLQSGLIRP
+924 GTFITRLLQSGLIRP

-1000 QEHLYAKELA
+1000 QEQLYAKELA

-1063 SNSTLKSSLYD
+1063 SNSTNKNSLYD

-1087 DPHTGGIIAF
+1087 DPQTGGIIAF

-1110 GFRKCLEDEFDTLYV
+1110 GFRKCLEDEFYTLYV

-1130 NQRTSGDLSRRE
+1130 NCRTSGTLRKEE
-1142 GGKIFGSGSRTP
+1142 GGNVFGLGSRTP
-1154 IAITILVKKPQKGDE
+1154 IALTLLVKKPTTEQQ
-1169 KAKIFYHDIGDY
+1169 KAKIYYHEIGSF
-1181 LTRED
+1181 LTREQ
-1186 KLNKIKAF
+1186 KLAELKRL
-1194 GSILSPEME
+1194 GSVLNEQLT

-1223 ETFVSLGNKADKLE
+1223 ESFIPLNDKQ
-1237 KTIFNPCYSCGVKT
+1237 KRNRHTIACFT
-1251 NRDAWVYNFSD
+1251 NSTNGLQSARDIWVYNFSA
-1262 QELENNVS
+1262 EYLAANVTS
-1270 SMIDFYNSQ
+1270 AISFFNSQ
-1279 VDKYIEA
+1279 VDKVNNCKESCDIERA
-1286 GNSAD
+1286 
-1291 IADVI
+1291 I
-1296 DWNSQKFVWDR
+1296 DYDPAKFSWTR
-1307 VQRERDLPNKRKYMY
+1307 STRR
-1322 DSNNLY
+1322 NLLKGEY
-1328 YAMYRPFTKCF
+1328 FDFNHGQIRYALYRPFCKQHVY
-1339 LYFSRDLNNC
+1339 LSGQLNEYLNQWPD
-1349 VYKIPTL
+1349 ILPA
-1356 FPTPQTKNLVIC
+1356 PQSKNLVLC
-1368 VSGIGSKTFSAL
+1368 VPGIGVTKDFSV
-1380 MANCIPDLHILESG
+1380 MMVDIIPDLELIGKS
-1394 TQCFPL
+1394 QCFPL
-1400 YYYEVNQAQAGL
+1400 YYYEKN
-1412 YDSQRDSEYTRHDS
+1412 DSQQSDLYTSSQGQYIRHDG

-1432 ETAQALYG
+1432 NLARELNPKIT
-1440 KKVSKGNIFYYVY
+1440 KEDIFYYIY
-1453 GLLHSPEYRARFKA
+1453 GFLHNPEYRTRFAA
-1467 DLTKM
+1467 DLKKS
-1472 LPRIAFVE
+1472 LPRIFFPATYE
-1480 DIKAFKAIVKI
+1480 EFKKYCEA
-1491 GEKLADL
+1491 GRHLAKL
-1498 HLNYETIEPY
+1498 HLNYESGHLCPSVVVSGCEHG
-1508 QNVIVTIEEPI
+1508 NFKVDK
-1519 YTVEQMCFTRRRD
+1519 MRFLA
-1532 EKGKTVDDKRTII
+1532 KDDKRTII
-1545 VNSYIKIEEIPLQAY
+1545 FNNDITIENIPQEAY
-1560 EYVVNGK
+1560 NYVINGK
-1567 SPLEWALERYSYTID
+1567 SAIEWIMERYAVTID
-1582 KKSGIT
+1582 KNSKIV
-1588 NDPNA
+1588 NDPNQ
-1593 WGNEH
+1593 WSENPRYVL
-1598 NDPQYILNLLLR
+1598 DLLLR
-1610 LITVSVETVNL
+1610 IIQMSLETLKIVN
-1621 VAKLPKLDFIKD
+1621 KLPKLNLPN

>member
-1 MSLQAVLAKYK
+1 MSLQAVLTKYK
-12 EISSSKREKG
+12 EIASSKREKG

-38 YSATIKEV
+38 YSTTIKEV
-46 WLWNDFPFKKDFGT
+46 WLWNDFPFKKEFGT

-72 YSGEYWAV
+72 HSGEYWAI
-80 QCKFYERTT
+80 QCKFYEHST
-89 RINKEDVDTF
+89 RISKEDVDTF

-110 KGQARQFANRLWIA
+110 QGQARQFANRLWIA

-156 IDWEALANGAPPQEV
+156 IDWEALANGAPQQEV

-191 HFKYAN
+191 HFKYAD

-215 IAENETANS
+215 IAENETANKANG

-247 AQKTIKPICVC
+247 AQKPIKPICVC
-258 SDATASKKKKSDDD
+258 SDASASKKKKSDDD
-272 GDESVADL
+272 SDESVADL

-296 ERLQENTEGM
+296 ERLQENSEGM

-319 HEAQQLLNKEKPDFY
+319 HEAQQLLNKENSDFC

-374 FIQARKRIYMTA
+374 FIQGRKRMYMTA
-386 TPRLYRE
+386 TPRLYRDE
-393 DVKTKAKA
+393 MKTKAKA

-416 PEVYRI
+416 QEVYRI

-431 LLSDYKVMVLTIDDQ
+431 LLSDYKVLVLTIDDQ
-446 KIPVPLQEAIANKS
+446 KIPAPLQEAIADKN
-460 GEIEIDS
+460 GEIKIDD
-467 AAKLI
+467 AAKLM

-526 ALSEKENVPLVEVQ
+526 ALSETENVPLVEVQ

-545 GSMGAFKRQN
+545 GSMGALKRQN
-555 KLSWLKNVDS
+555 KLRWLKNVDPTS
-565 STKACHIL
+565 KACHIL

-609 VMRKAPGKKYGY
+609 VMRRAAGKKYGY

-636 VLNGSKSF
+636 VLNSSKSF

-662 AEVNKIEFNKLSAE
+662 AEINKIEFNKISAS
-676 AVAKGSAFSI
+676 AIAKGSAFGI
-686 GGVAEAN
+686 GGVADAN
-693 DHILIDTV
+693 DHILIDTM

-715 IRNAIYARLVKK
+715 MRNAIYARMVKK

-746 EHIKRIN
+746 EHIKRIS
-753 KLIAEDEAHKEAFD
+753 KLVSEDEAHKEAFD
-767 QFLSGLHKNL
+767 QFLSGLRKNL
-777 NPSVSQDDAVE
+777 NPSVSQEDAIE

-843 QVAERVEGINSAES
+843 QVAERVEGVNSAEG
-857 RQKIIVEL
+857 RQKIIIEL

-894 IHSVADLW
+894 IHSVADVLE
-902 KKEFGGSISDQ
+902 KEFGRHISEQ
-913 GVHIIDPFVGT
+913 NVHIIDPFVGT
-924 GTFIARLLQSGLIRP
+924 GTFIVRLLQSGLIKP
-939 EDLERKYTKELH
+939 EDLQRKYTKELH

-973 QCKNKETYHPFE
+973 QCQNKETYHPFE
-985 GICLTDTFQLSESDE
+985 GICLTDTFQLSESDQQE
-1000 QEHLYAKELA
+1000 QLYAKELA

-1023 IQIIIGNPPYSVGQK
+1023 IQIIIGNPPYSKCQK

-1051 LDSRIADTYAQA
+1051 LDSRIASTYAFA
-1063 SNSTLKSSLYD
+1063 SSSTNKNALYD

-1087 DPHTGGIIAF
+1087 DPQNGGIIAF

-1105 GNASS
+1105 NNACS
-1110 GFRKCLEDEFDTLYV
+1110 GLRKCLEDEFSTLYV

-1194 GSILSPEME
+1194 GSILNPEME
-1203 LSSITPSKDHDW
+1203 LASITPSDDHDW
-1215 INKRSDIF
+1215 INKKDQLF
-1223 ETFVSLGNKADKLE
+1223 ETFISLGDKNNKDSG
-1237 KTIFNPCYSCGVKT
+1237 TIFSPNYSLGCASARDPWCYS
-1251 NRDAWVYNFSD
+1251 FSKIS
-1262 QELENNVS
+1262 LEQHMSKLVN
-1270 SMIDFYNSQ
+1270 FYNKCALEGTIQTDSSKISWSRGLIDDCMKQ
-1279 VDKYIEA
+1279 KKHKYDPIC
-1286 GNSAD
+1286 
-1291 IADVI
+1291 I
-1296 DWNSQKFVWDR
+1296 
-1307 VQRERDLPNKRKYMY
+1307 RK
-1322 DSNNLY
+1322 SL
-1328 YAMYRPFTKCF
+1328 YRPFVKQHY
-1339 LYFSRDLNNC
+1339 YFNRSFNGM
-1349 VYKIPTL
+1349 VYRMASL
-1356 FPTPQTKNLVIC
+1356 FPSPQLKNLVIC
-1368 VSGIGSKTFSAL
+1368 VSGIAGNKELSVLISNTIVDL
-1380 MANCIPDLHILESG
+1380 NCLHSG

-1400 YYYEVNQAQAGL
+1400 YYYEKNDNQQSDL
-1412 YDSQRDSEYTRHDS
+1412 YASSQDEYIRHDG

-1432 ETAQALYG
+1432 NLARELNPKIT
-1440 KKVSKGNIFYYVY
+1440 KEDIFYYIY
-1453 GLLHSPEYRARFKA
+1453 GFLHNPEYRTRFAA
-1467 DLTKM
+1467 DLKKS
-1472 LPRIAFVE
+1472 LPRIFLPATYE
-1480 DIKAFKAIVKI
+1480 EFKKYREA
-1491 GEKLADL
+1491 GYNLAKL
-1498 HLNYETIEPY
+1498 HLNYESGPLCSSVVVSGCEHGNFKVDKMRFIA
-1508 QNVIVTIEEPI
+1508 
-1519 YTVEQMCFTRRRD
+1519 
-1532 EKGKTVDDKRTII
+1532 KDDKRTII
-1545 VNSYIKIEEIPLQAY
+1545 FNNDITIENIPQEAY
-1560 EYVVNGK
+1560 NYVINGK
-1567 SPLEWALERYSYTID
+1567 SAIDWIMERYAVTID
-1582 KKSGIT
+1582 KNSKIV
-1588 NDPNA
+1588 NDPNQ
-1593 WGNEH
+1593 WSE
-1598 NDPQYILNLLLR
+1598 DPRYVLDLLLR
-1610 LITVSVETVNL
+1610 IIQMSLETLKIVN
-1621 VAKLPKLDFIKD
+1621 KLPKLNLPS

>member
-46 WLWNDFPFKKDFGT
+46 WLWNDFPFKKEFGT

-72 YSGEYWAV
+72 HSGEYWAV

-110 KGQARQFANRLWIA
+110 EGQARQFANRLWIA

-401 QDAYLCSMDDEALYG
+401 LDAYLCSMDDEALYG

-596 RNSQVD
+596 RSSQVD

-686 GGVAEAN
+686 GGVADAN

-715 IRNAIYARLVKK
+715 MRNAIYARLVQK

-767 QFLSGLHKNL
+767 QFLSGLRKNL

-843 QVAERVEGINSAES
+843 QVAERIEGVNSAEG
-857 RQKIIVEL
+857 RQKIIIEL

-894 IHSVADLW
+894 IHSVADVLE
-902 KKEFGGSISDQ
+902 KEFGRNISEQ

-1000 QEHLYAKELA
+1000 QEQLYAKELA

-1063 SNSTLKSSLYD
+1063 SKSTNKNSLYD

-1087 DPHTGGIIAF
+1087 DPQTGGIIAF

-1110 GFRKCLEDEFDTLYV
+1110 GFRKCLEDEFSTLYV

-1186 KLNKIKAF
+1186 KLNKIKDF

-1215 INKRSDIF
+1215 INKKDDLF
-1223 ETFVSLGNKADKLE
+1223 QTFIPLGDKKNE
-1237 KTIFNPCYSCGVKT
+1237 EVKTIFVPFYSRGCASA
-1251 NRDAWVYNFSD
+1251 RDAWCYNFSKL
-1262 QELENNVS
+1262 ELGHNIS
-1270 SMIDFYNSQ
+1270 SMIDFYNKQVRTGVSQ
-1279 VDKYIEA
+1279 SDPSKISWSR
-1286 GNSAD
+1286 GLMND
-1291 IADVI
+1291 FLKKKIH
-1296 DWNSQKFVWDR
+1296 KFEYNAIR
-1307 VQRERDLPNKRKYMY
+1307 L
-1322 DSNNLY
+1322 
-1328 YAMYRPFTKCF
+1328 ACYRPFTKQHYYF
-1339 LYFSRDLNNC
+1339 DRNFNDMLYQMG
-1349 VYKIPTL
+1349 KL
-1356 FPTPQTKNLVIC
+1356 FPDPQSKNLVIC

-1412 YDSQRDSEYTRHDS
+1412 YDSQRDSEYTRRDA

-1432 ETAQALYG
+1432 ESAQALYG
-1440 KKVSKGNIFYYVY
+1440 KKVSKEDIFYYIY
-1453 GLLHSPEYRARFKA
+1453 GLLHSSEYRERFKA

-1480 DIKAFKAIVKI
+1480 DAKAFKAIVNI
-1491 GEKLADL
+1491 GKKLADL
-1498 HLNYETIEPY
+1498 HLNYETAEPY
-1508 QNVIVTIEEPI
+1508 KNVIVTIEEPI
-1519 YTVEQMCFTRRRD
+1519 YTVEQMRFAKVKD

-1567 SPLEWALERYSYTID
+1567 SPLEWALERYSYTVD

-1598 NDPQYILNLLLR
+1598 NNPQYILNLLLK

>member
-72 YSGEYWAV
+72 YSGEYWAI

-145 QITLYDLENEP
+145 QITLNDLENEP

-215 IAENETANS
+215 IAENETASS

-258 SDATASKKKKSDDD
+258 SDASASKKKKNDDD

-319 HEAQQLLNKEKPDFY
+319 HEAQQLLNKEKPDFC

-676 AVAKGSAFSI
+676 AVAKGSAFRI
-686 GGVAEAN
+686 GGVADAN

-701 PNPKGVQTE
+701 PSPKGVQTE

-715 IRNAIYARLVKK
+715 MRNAIYARLVKK

-753 KLIAEDEAHKEAFD
+753 KLIAEDEVHKEAFD
-767 QFLSGLHKNL
+767 QFLSGLRKNL
-777 NPSVSQDDAVE
+777 NPSVSQEDAIE

-824 LLHEDIPAAESDV
+824 LLHEDIPTSESDV

-843 QVAERVEGINSAES
+843 QVAERIEGVNSAEG
-857 RQKIIVEL
+857 RQKIIIEL

-894 IHSVADLW
+894 IHSVADVLE
-902 KKEFGGSISDQ
+902 KEFGRNISEQ
-913 GVHIIDPFVGT
+913 GIHIIDPFVGT
-924 GTFIARLLQSGLIRP
+924 GTFITRLLQSGLIRP

-1000 QEHLYAKELA
+1000 QEQLYAKELA

-1063 SNSTLKSSLYD
+1063 SNSTNKNSLYD

-1087 DPHTGGIIAF
+1087 DPQTGGIIAF

-1110 GFRKCLEDEFDTLYV
+1110 GFRKCLEDEFYTLYV

-1130 NQRTSGDLSRRE
+1130 NCRTSGTLRKEE
-1142 GGKIFGSGSRTP
+1142 GGNVFGLGSRTP
-1154 IAITILVKKPQKGDE
+1154 IALTLLVKKPTTEQQ
-1169 KAKIFYHDIGDY
+1169 KAKIYYHEIGSF
-1181 LTRED
+1181 LTREQ
-1186 KLNKIKAF
+1186 KLAELKRL
-1194 GSILSPEME
+1194 GSVLNEQLT

-1223 ETFVSLGNKADKLE
+1223 EYLVPIEPDEKFCENAHSIFRVNSRGLE
-1237 KTIFNPCYSCGVKT
+1237 TA
-1251 NRDAWVYNFSD
+1251 RDVWVYNSSEEVVRAQAKCMVDTYNTEVSRYIECNEKDEKILFDSTKISWSSSLMTCLKKR
-1262 QELENNVS
+1262 EYIEFNVS
-1270 SMIDFYNSQ
+1270 AF
-1279 VDKYIEA
+1279 
-1286 GNSAD
+1286 
-1291 IADVI
+1291 
-1296 DWNSQKFVWDR
+1296 R
-1307 VQRERDLPNKRKYMY
+1307 VAL
-1322 DSNNLY
+1322 
-1328 YAMYRPFTKCF
+1328 YRPFFKQK
-1339 LYFSRDLNNC
+1339 LYFGPRLIHRRGQWDF
-1349 VYKIPTL
+1349 L
-1356 FPTPQTKNLVIC
+1356 FPDPQSKNLVLC
-1368 VSGIGSKTFSAL
+1368 VPGIGVTKDFSV
-1380 MANCIPDLHILESG
+1380 MMVDIIPDLELIGKS
-1394 TQCFPL
+1394 QCFPL
-1400 YYYEVNQAQAGL
+1400 YYYEKN
-1412 YDSQRDSEYTRHDS
+1412 DSQQSDLYTSSQGQYIRHDG

-1432 ETAQALYG
+1432 NLARELNPKIT
-1440 KKVSKGNIFYYVY
+1440 KEDIFYYIY
-1453 GLLHSPEYRARFKA
+1453 GFLHNPEYRTRFAA
-1467 DLTKM
+1467 DLKKS
-1472 LPRIAFVE
+1472 LPRIFFPATYE
-1480 DIKAFKAIVKI
+1480 EFKKYCEA
-1491 GEKLADL
+1491 GRHLAKL
-1498 HLNYETIEPY
+1498 HLNYESGHLCPSVVVSGCEHG
-1508 QNVIVTIEEPI
+1508 NFKVDK
-1519 YTVEQMCFTRRRD
+1519 MRFLA
-1532 EKGKTVDDKRTII
+1532 KDDKRTII
-1545 VNSYIKIEEIPLQAY
+1545 FNNDITIENIPQEAY
-1560 EYVVNGK
+1560 NYVINGK
-1567 SPLEWALERYSYTID
+1567 SAIEWIMERYAVTID
-1582 KKSGIT
+1582 KNSKIV
-1588 NDPNA
+1588 NDPNQ
-1593 WGNEH
+1593 WSENPRYVL
-1598 NDPQYILNLLLR
+1598 DLLLR
-1610 LITVSVETVNL
+1610 IIQMSLETLKIVN
-1621 VAKLPKLDFIKD
+1621 KLPKLNLPN

>member
-72 YSGEYWAV
+72 YSGEYWAI

-145 QITLYDLENEP
+145 QITLNDLENEP

-215 IAENETANS
+215 IAENETASS

-258 SDATASKKKKSDDD
+258 SDASASKKKKNDDD

-319 HEAQQLLNKEKPDFY
+319 HEAQQLLNKEKPDFC

-676 AVAKGSAFSI
+676 AVAKGSAFRI
-686 GGVAEAN
+686 GGVADAN

-701 PNPKGVQTE
+701 PSPKGVQTE

-715 IRNAIYARLVKK
+715 MRNAIYARLVKK

-753 KLIAEDEAHKEAFD
+753 KLIAEDEVHKEAFD
-767 QFLSGLHKNL
+767 QFLSGLRKNL
-777 NPSVSQDDAVE
+777 NPSVSQEDAIE

-824 LLHEDIPAAESDV
+824 LLHEDIPTSESDV

-843 QVAERVEGINSAES
+843 QVAERIEGVNSAEG
-857 RQKIIVEL
+857 RQKIIIEL

-894 IHSVADLW
+894 IHSVADVLE
-902 KKEFGGSISDQ
+902 KEFGRNISEQ
-913 GVHIIDPFVGT
+913 GIHIIDPFVGT
-924 GTFIARLLQSGLIRP
+924 GTFITRLLQSGLIRP

-1000 QEHLYAKELA
+1000 QEQLYAKELA

-1063 SNSTLKSSLYD
+1063 SNSTNKNSLYD

-1087 DPHTGGIIAF
+1087 DPQTGGIIAF

-1110 GFRKCLEDEFDTLYV
+1110 GFRKCLEDEFYTLYV

-1223 ETFVSLGNKADKLE
+1223 EYLVPIEPDEKFCENAHSIFRVNSRGLE
-1237 KTIFNPCYSCGVKT
+1237 TA
-1251 NRDAWVYNFSD
+1251 RDVWVYNSSEEVVRAQAKCMVDTYNTEVSRYIECNEKDEKILFDSTKISWSSSLMTCLKKR
-1262 QELENNVS
+1262 EYIEFNVS
-1270 SMIDFYNSQ
+1270 AF
-1279 VDKYIEA
+1279 
-1286 GNSAD
+1286 
-1291 IADVI
+1291 
-1296 DWNSQKFVWDR
+1296 R
-1307 VQRERDLPNKRKYMY
+1307 VAL
-1322 DSNNLY
+1322 
-1328 YAMYRPFTKCF
+1328 YRPFFKQK
-1339 LYFSRDLNNC
+1339 LYFGPRLIHRRGQWDF
-1349 VYKIPTL
+1349 L
-1356 FPTPQTKNLVIC
+1356 FPDPQSKNLVLC
-1368 VSGIGSKTFSAL
+1368 VPGIGVTKDFSV
-1380 MANCIPDLHILESG
+1380 MMVDIIPDLELIGKS
-1394 TQCFPL
+1394 QCFPL
-1400 YYYEVNQAQAGL
+1400 YYYEKN
-1412 YDSQRDSEYTRHDS
+1412 DSQQSDLYTSSQGQYIRHDG

-1432 ETAQALYG
+1432 NLARELNPKIT
-1440 KKVSKGNIFYYVY
+1440 KEDIFYYIY
-1453 GLLHSPEYRARFKA
+1453 GFLHNPEYRTRFAA
-1467 DLTKM
+1467 DLKKS
-1472 LPRIAFVE
+1472 LPRIFFPATYE
-1480 DIKAFKAIVKI
+1480 EFKKYCEA
-1491 GEKLADL
+1491 GRHLAKL
-1498 HLNYETIEPY
+1498 HLNYESGHLCPSVVVSGCEHG
-1508 QNVIVTIEEPI
+1508 NFKVDK
-1519 YTVEQMCFTRRRD
+1519 MRFLA
-1532 EKGKTVDDKRTII
+1532 KDDKRTII
-1545 VNSYIKIEEIPLQAY
+1545 FNNDITIENIPQEAY
-1560 EYVVNGK
+1560 NYVINGK
-1567 SPLEWALERYSYTID
+1567 SAIEWIMERYAVTID
-1582 KKSGIT
+1582 KNSKIV
-1588 NDPNA
+1588 NDPNQ
-1593 WGNEH
+1593 WSENPRYVL
-1598 NDPQYILNLLLR
+1598 DLLLR
-1610 LITVSVETVNL
+1610 IIQMSLETLKIVN
-1621 VAKLPKLDFIKD
+1621 KLPKLNLPN

>member
-27 LMKAYLLKAPK
+27 LMKAYLLNAPK

-686 GGVAEAN
+686 GGVADAN

-767 QFLSGLHKNL
+767 QFLSGLRKNL

-843 QVAERVEGINSAES
+843 QVAERIEGVNSAEG
-857 RQKIIVEL
+857 RQKIIIEL

-894 IHSVADLW
+894 IHSVADVLE
-902 KKEFGGSISDQ
+902 KEFGRNISEQ

-924 GTFIARLLQSGLIRP
+924 GTFIARLLQSGLIKP
-939 EDLERKYTKELH
+939 EDLERKYTEELH

-973 QCKNKETYHPFE
+973 QCKNKATYHPFK
-985 GICLTDTFQLSESDE
+985 GICLTDTFQLSESDQ

-1023 IQIIIGNPPYSVGQK
+1023 IQIIIGNPPYSIGQK
-1038 SANDNAQNQKYPH
+1038 SANDNAQNQDYPH
-1051 LDSRIADTYAQA
+1051 LTERISETYAKF
-1063 SNSTLKSSLYD
+1063 STSTLKRSMYD

-1087 DPHTGGIIAF
+1087 DPQIGGIIAF

-1110 GFRKCLEDEFDTLYV
+1110 GFRKCLEDEFSTLFV

-1154 IAITILVKKPQKGDE
+1154 IAITILVKKPQKADE

-1215 INKRSDIF
+1215 INKKDDLF
-1223 ETFVSLGNKADKLE
+1223 QTFIPLGDKKNE
-1237 KTIFNPCYSCGVKT
+1237 DVKTIFVPFYSLGCAT
-1251 NRDAWVYNFSD
+1251 ARDVWCYNFSKN
-1262 QELENNVS
+1262 ELAKNMA
-1270 SMIDFYNSQ
+1270 SMIEYYNKSACRTEDVDF
-1279 VDKYIEA
+1279 E
-1286 GNSAD
+1286 
-1291 IADVI
+1291 
-1296 DWNSQKFVWDR
+1296 
-1307 VQRERDLPNKRKYMY
+1307 Y
-1322 DSNNLY
+1322 DSTKISWSHVLKSQASRHIYMDFDGNNITY
-1328 YAMYRPFTKCF
+1328 SIYRPFCREF
-1339 LYFSRDLNNC
+1339 FFY
-1349 VYKIPTL
+1349 YKPVLERTYQLPKL
-1356 FPTPQTKNLVIC
+1356 FPTPQSKNLVIC
-1368 VSGIGSKTFSAL
+1368 VSGLGGTKELAVLISNTIIDL
-1380 MANCIPDLHILESG
+1380 NCLHSG

-1400 YYYEVNQAQAGL
+1400 YYYEKNDSPQSDL
-1412 YDSQRDSEYTRHDS
+1412 YTYSQDEYIRHDG

-1432 ETAQALYG
+1432 NLARELNP
-1440 KKVSKGNIFYYVY
+1440 KIIKEDIFYYIY
-1453 GLLHSPEYRARFKA
+1453 GFLHNQEYRTRFAA
-1467 DLTKM
+1467 DLKKS
-1472 LPRIAFVE
+1472 LPRIFFPATYEEFRKYCE
-1480 DIKAFKAIVKI
+1480 A
-1491 GEKLADL
+1491 GRHLAKL
-1498 HLNYETIEPY
+1498 HLNYESGPLCPSVVVSGCEHG
-1508 QNVIVTIEEPI
+1508 NFKVDK
-1519 YTVEQMCFTRRRD
+1519 MRFLA
-1532 EKGKTVDDKRTII
+1532 KDDKRTII
-1545 VNSYIKIEEIPLQAY
+1545 FNNDITIENIPQEAY
-1560 EYVVNGK
+1560 NYVINGK
-1567 SPLEWALERYSYTID
+1567 SAIEWIMERYAVTID
-1582 KKSGIT
+1582 KNSKIV
-1588 NDPNA
+1588 NDPNQ
-1593 WGNEH
+1593 WSENPRYVL
-1598 NDPQYILNLLLR
+1598 DLLLR
-1610 LITVSVETVNL
+1610 IIQMSLETLKIVN
-1621 VAKLPKLDFIKD
+1621 KLPKLNLPS